1 MSLHHPLRHVFTGL
15 LLLAIMAVPAAET
28 PRRDQLK
35 NELKQASADLARL
48 SRAVNLVH
56 ELVAPSVLSIHTKEA
71 RVYANFRTRQLVQ
84 REVEVGEGS
93 GFVFHSSDEGSW
105 IVTNAHVVVKTD
117 AEQQFVTGR
126 NGQPVV
132 YDTLQV
138 ILTDNR
144 ELTAEFVGVYVESDL
159 AVLKVKEPNLPA
171 LEWADSDQAK
181 VGDWVVALGYP
192 LGVGY
197 SATSGIVSAT
207 DRSIGIYQGV
217 GGFDSFIQTDAA
229 INPGNSGGPL
239 VDING
244 RVLGINAS
252 IKTSTGANIGLGF
265 AIPANLSRRIADDLR
280 THGRVRRPMVGVS
293 IDDLAKDKI
302 KALGV
307 PQAQAVVVTGIVPEG
322 PAARAGLVAGDVILG
337 INQSRITTLQQFQS
351 RVASSTLGQPIMLR
365 VWRAGKEIDLPL
377 TPMAEEEIRAKLLA
391 AAAATAERQGVPLAG
406 FGLWLAVDDQAG
418 LSISRIEPGSVADQ
432 AGLKVGDR
440 LLHERAHGPLRST
453 ADATAL
459 GGRAE
464 LVVQVYQDG
473 RSYWLRL
480 RR

>member
-1 MSLHHPLRHVFTGL
+1 MPTRHLLRNVLPSF
-15 LLLAIMAVPAAET
+15 LALAAIALPAADA
-28 PRRDQLK
+28 PRREQLK

-93 GFVFHSSDEGSW
+93 GFVFHSNDEGSW
-105 IVTNAHVVVKTD
+105 IVTNAHVVAKTD
-117 AEQQFVTGR
+117 AEQQFITGR

-132 YDTLQV
+132 YETLQV

-144 ELTAEFVGVYVESDL
+144 ELTAEFVGIYVESDL

-171 LEWADSDQAK
+171 LEWADSEQAK

-265 AIPANLSRRIADDLR
+265 AIPSNLSRRIADDLR
-280 THGRVRRPMVGVS
+280 NHGRVRRPMVGVS
-293 IDDLAKDKI
+293 IDDIAKDKV
-302 KALGV
+302 KALGI

-322 PAARAGLVAGDVILG
+322 PAARAGLQPGDVILG
-337 INQSRITTLQQFQS
+337 INQSRITSLQQFQA
-351 RVASSTLGQPIMLR
+351 RVASSTLGQPITLR
-365 VWRAGKEIDLPL
+365 VWRSGKEIELPL
-377 TPMAEEEIRAKLLA
+377 IPMAEEEIRAKLLA
-391 AAAATAERQGVPLAG
+391 AAAATAERQGVPLQG

-418 LSISRIEPGSVADQ
+418 LSISRVEPGSVADQ